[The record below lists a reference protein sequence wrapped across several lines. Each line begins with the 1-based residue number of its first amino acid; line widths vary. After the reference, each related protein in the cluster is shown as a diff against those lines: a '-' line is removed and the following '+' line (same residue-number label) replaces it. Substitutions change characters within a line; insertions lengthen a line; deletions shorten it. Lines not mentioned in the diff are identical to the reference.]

1 MIENRGQTP
10 ISSSHRAELVVLGCL
25 CALFAFMAVTAF
37 GYSLRDALGPG
48 AGFFPFVLGTLGV
61 ALSVALFVQ
70 SWRGHAIGEGTQ
82 ALLPR
87 GEGAWRVAA
96 LLAGL
101 AVAALLL
108 QPLGFRLA
116 MLVFTVGLL
125 LALGVR
131 RPILIVILALA
142 SSFGLFHVFYH
153 WLQVPLPIGVLGI

>member
-1 MIENRGQTP
+1 MI
-10 ISSSHRAELVVLGCL
+10 AERVVLACL
-25 CALFAFMAVTAF
+25 CALCGGMAVIAY

-48 AGFFPFVLGTLGV
+48 AGFFPFWLGLLGA

-70 SWRGHAIGEGTQ
+70 SWRGHSIGESSQ

-87 GEGAWRVAA
+87 GEGARRAAA

-101 AVAALLL
+101 AIAALLL

-116 MLVFTVGLL
+116 MLIFTAGLL

-131 RPILIVILALA
+131 RPVTITVFALV
-142 SSFGLFHVFYH
+142 SSFGMFHVFYY

>member
-1 MIENRGQTP
+1 VILPNR
-10 ISSSHRAELVVLGCL
+10 RAELVVLACL
-25 CALFAFMAVTAF
+25 CALFGFMTVTAF

-48 AGFFPFVLGTLGV
+48 AGFFPFWLGTLGV
-61 ALSVALFVQ
+61 VLSVALFVQ
-70 SWRGHAIGEGTQ
+70 SWRGRAIGEGTQ

-87 GEGAWRVAA
+87 GEGARRVAA
-96 LLAGL
+96 LVAGL
-101 AVAALLL
+101 AVVSLLL

-131 RPILIVILALA
+131 RPVLIALFALA
-142 SSFGLFHVFYH
+142 SSFGLFHVFYY

>member
-1 MIENRGQTP
+1 VILPNR
-10 ISSSHRAELVVLGCL
+10 RAELVVLACL
-25 CALFAFMAVTAF
+25 CALFGFMTVTAF

-48 AGFFPFVLGTLGV
+48 AGFFPFWLGTLGV
-61 ALSVALFVQ
+61 VLSVALFVQ
-70 SWRGHAIGEGTQ
+70 SWRGRAIGEGTQ

-87 GEGAWRVAA
+87 GEGARRVAA
-96 LLAGL
+96 LVAGL
-101 AVAALLL
+101 AVVALAL

-131 RPILIVILALA
+131 RPVLIALFALA
-142 SSFGLFHVFYH
+142 SSFGLFHVFYY